1 MEERAFRWFYV
12 YIVLAVL
19 LLSAPYWLWWLK
31 PETELELLIVDD
43 TVPDRSCREHQG
55 LVWLLRAQKYVH
67 RNGEAYDAARDYVGF
82 VPKGGGAYEVRPFPN
97 TMDRYD
103 AVYVA
108 DTYGVYEEEF
118 VRQRTDGARS
128 AKVHGGLD
136 GETVKALWRFAREG
150 GNTLIAEFNSMA
162 HPTAQE
168 VRASFESLFGLHWT
182 GWIGRYFPDLSSR
195 EVPAW
200 VRENYEQQYG
210 TPFAFRGPGIVLV
223 DERDRLMVLDRRDLG
238 GDGVVFS
245 YTKAG
250 KARWGQHERVPY
262 SYWFDIVQPLDPDD
276 VLATYTL
283 SLSKRGNEKLRAIG
297 VPVSFP
303 AVVRYETRT
312 YQSYYFCGDY
322 ADQGSVPSIYQT
334 VGFDRWRKWTAS
346 SRPDDETAFYWK
358 VYVPMM
364 KAILQEIKT
373 YQEEKKRPA
382 ATETAEQDGIRLA
395 GTVGRDYLQ
404 VYRNGRWEPLL
415 IKGVNLGISKPGA
428 FPGEAS
434 ITKEEYFRWLQYIG
448 AMGANAVRVYTIHP
462 PAFYEALYEY
472 NQTAKQPLY
481 LFHGVWIDEAMMLR
495 IKDVWSPAVD
505 GAFRAE
511 IRRTIDI
518 IHGNANIPKRPG
530 HAGGMYRYDLS
541 PYVLGWIFGVEWDPD
556 VVAATNEKHPKQ
568 GDYRGKYVYTKGAS
582 PFEAWLARMIDEAVA
597 YETETYGWQRPVSF
611 TNWVTT
617 DLLRHPAEP
626 FVKEDF
632 VSVNPNVMY
641 ATDEL
646 QAGLFASYHIYPYYP
661 DFLNR
666 EEKYVSYVDQRGE
679 QNSYAAYLHD
689 MKAAHRMPI
698 LVAEF
703 GVPSS
708 RGMAHRNVHGKNQG
722 FLSEQEQGTIDRE
735 LFEDIV
741 HERMAGGLLFSWQD
755 EWFKRTWNTMDYD
768 NPDRRPFWLNAQTNE
783 QHFGLLRFEPRSSAA
798 AMIKVDGRKDD
809 WTFNGIRPVWTEGKR
824 ALYVTSDEG
833 YLYVRLDGARITD
846 ETTTYIAFDTIP
858 GQGQSRLPGLSGM
871 RTSGIDFALVIH
883 GKQRARLLV
892 DSYYDTFSYHY
903 GYQLH
908 MMPAAPY
915 AHRKDNGVY
924 HPIRLTLNKKLEEAD
939 GKAVPF
945 DSYETGVLRFGTAN
959 PADAAYDSLADL
971 SVSRRGDMYE
981 IRLPWALLNVT
992 DPSRREVMGD
1002 IWSKEG
1008 LKSREI
1014 IPGIRLGVYVANGE
1028 RSFSF
1033 PAMEGNVLP
1042 VQRFYT
1048 YTWPTW
1054 ETPRYHERL
1063 KPSYE
1068 AMKAA
1073 FSGAD
1078 IAKQQGNE

>member
-1 MEERAFRWFYV
+1 M
-12 YIVLAVL
+12 
-19 LLSAPYWLWWLK
+19 
-31 PETELELLIVDD
+31 
-43 TVPDRSCREHQG
+43 
-55 LVWLLRAQKYVH
+55 
-67 RNGEAYDAARDYVGF
+67 
-82 VPKGGGAYEVRPFPN
+82 
-97 TMDRYD
+97 
-103 AVYVA
+103 
-108 DTYGVYEEEF
+108 
-118 VRQRTDGARS
+118 
-128 AKVHGGLD
+128 
-136 GETVKALWRFAREG
+136 
-150 GNTLIAEFNSMA
+150 
-162 HPTAQE
+162 
-168 VRASFESLFGLHWT
+168 
-182 GWIGRYFPDLSSR
+182 
-195 EVPAW
+195 
-200 VRENYEQQYG
+200 
-210 TPFAFRGPGIVLV
+210 
-223 DERDRLMVLDRRDLG
+223 DERDRLIVLDRRDLG

-346 SRPDDETAFYWK
+346 SRPDDEPAFYWK

-373 YQEEKKRPA
+373 YKEEKKQPA
-382 ATETAEQDGIRLA
+382 AAETAEQDGIRLA
-395 GTVGRDYLQ
+395 GTVGRDDLQ
-404 VYRNGRWEPLL
+404 VYRRGRWEPLL

-428 FPGEAS
+428 FPGEAN

-448 AMGANAVRVYTIHP
+448 AMGANAIRVYTIHP

-511 IRRTIDI
+511 IRRT
-518 IHGNANIPKRPG
+518 
-530 HAGGMYRYDLS
+530 
-541 PYVLGWIFGVEWDPD
+541 
-556 VVAATNEKHPKQ
+556 T
-568 GDYRGKYVYTKGAS
+568 
-582 PFEAWLARMIDEAVA
+582 
-597 YETETYGWQRPVSF
+597 
-611 TNWVTT
+611 
-617 DLLRHPAEP
+617 
-626 FVKEDF
+626 
-632 VSVNPNVMY
+632 
-641 ATDEL
+641 
-646 QAGLFASYHIYPYYP
+646 
-661 DFLNR
+661 
-666 EEKYVSYVDQRGE
+666 
-679 QNSYAAYLHD
+679 
-689 MKAAHRMPI
+689 
-698 LVAEF
+698 
-703 GVPSS
+703 
-708 RGMAHRNVHGKNQG
+708 
-722 FLSEQEQGTIDRE
+722 
-735 LFEDIV
+735 
-741 HERMAGGLLFSWQD
+741 
-755 EWFKRTWNTMDYD
+755 
-768 NPDRRPFWLNAQTNE
+768 
-783 QHFGLLRFEPRSSAA
+783 
-798 AMIKVDGRKDD
+798 
-809 WTFNGIRPVWTEGKR
+809 
-824 ALYVTSDEG
+824 
-833 YLYVRLDGARITD
+833 
-846 ETTTYIAFDTIP
+846 
-858 GQGQSRLPGLSGM
+858 
-871 RTSGIDFALVIH
+871 
-883 GKQRARLLV
+883 
-892 DSYYDTFSYHY
+892 
-903 GYQLH
+903 
-908 MMPAAPY
+908 
-915 AHRKDNGVY
+915 
-924 HPIRLTLNKKLEEAD
+924 
-939 GKAVPF
+939 
-945 DSYETGVLRFGTAN
+945 
-959 PADAAYDSLADL
+959 
-971 SVSRRGDMYE
+971 
-981 IRLPWALLNVT
+981 WALLNVT